1 MHFSGGSSCGGKTR
15 EAWVALVCGEGD
27 ELLAAREDEMCV
39 YGLTLQTP
47 SACSSERLAFVRQQ
61 LASVSKRH
69 KQEL

>member
-1 MHFSGGSSCGGKTR
+1 M
-15 EAWVALVCGEGD
+15 ALVCGEGD
-27 ELLAAREDEMCV
+27 ELLDAREDEMCV

-61 LASVSKRH
+61 LASSKRH